1 MHNFIKKMTLLCLR
15 KFNSDATDYVQST
28 QPTQTTQTNLYTICY
43 RKIRRHIS
51 FFITPIILSSLI
63 ACGGGGGSS
72 DTTPPQN
79 PGGEGPG
86 GGGGGG
92 GATPA
97 LTSPASAAATPLGF
111 TSLRVTWDS
120 VPQAESYEV
129 YDSNGVQVATVRP
142 PATSYTAT
150 GLSPN
155 TEYTYSIKACNE
167 SSCSTSAASSAATS
181 GNKNGG
187 DTIINSAA
195 ELNAIRADSSTL
207 AGNYILAADIDL
219 SDIPNW
225 RPIGDSANGFTGS
238 FDGSGYEIS
247 GMTIS
252 GYEYAG
258 LFGYV
263 HGASISNLGVN
274 VNNINSSSTHAY
286 AGGLAAHANS
296 SFISNVYVIVASDIT
311 SSAESSSYAGGLFGR
326 VDNSQISSSY
336 VVVYGSIYSSV
347 SEPSA
352 SSYAG
357 GLVGYADSSSISNS
371 YYSARPASSQGDFT
385 DTTGTSGVAK
395 TVEEL
400 KELTAESTDW
410 DKDTWYFGTTNDL
423 PKLSSDFAPD
433 VEPPPVNVPASP
445 RGVTVAALNSTYI
458 RVSWNSVPDVEFYKV
473 YNNRGGSVNTTP
485 PATSYTATD
494 LLPNTGYTYRVAACN
509 DSGCSAFTS
518 RSAATLP
525 TPIPIPASPSSIS
538 AAGQDFTSV
547 TITWRK
553 VLGTKR
559 YEVYNGAAKVATL
572 DESRTTYIINK
583 GLLPATEY
591 IYSVKACNDVGCS
604 DSTEIDFFTPSIDI
618 SSAPQVIVVDSTI
631 GQVNPSLRVSWNDIR
646 GVTSYQIFDAAEN
659 KVATVQS
666 PTTSDIIADLSAG
679 TLYEYK
685 VRGCYTPSVTAP
697 GAPEI
702 SEICGDFSAV
712 GSATTPVAIPATP
725 SGVTAAVQ
733 GLTSIRISWDSVVG
747 ATSYEVYNGDVQV
760 ATIDDPATSYTA
772 TALLPNTGYT
782 YSVKACNTS
791 GCSVAASA
799 ATTRT
804 PVAIPAVPSNV
815 AAAVQGLTSISISWN
830 SVDGA
835 TSYEVYNGDV
845 QVATIDDPATS
856 YTVSGLLPA
865 TEYTYSVKACNLS
878 GCSVAAS
885 AATTRTPVAIP
896 AVPSNVAAA
905 VQGLTSIIIS
915 WSSVD
920 GATSYEVYNGD
931 VQVATIDDPA
941 TRYTVSGLLPATGYT
956 YSVKACN
963 TSGCSV
969 AASAATTRTPVAI
982 PATPSG
988 VTAAVQGL
996 TSIRISW
1003 DSVDGAEYYEVH
1015 NGNVLVAN
1023 NTHPNT
1029 SYTATDLSPD
1039 TEYTYSVKACNVSG
1053 CSDSASTATTRT
1065 PVAIPAVPSNVA
1077 AAVQGLTSIRI
1088 SWDSVDGAE
1097 YYEVHNGNVLVAN
1110 NTHPNTSYTA
1120 TDLLPATEYTY
1131 KVKACNLS
1139 GCSDSASAATTR
1151 TPVAIPAT
1159 PSNVAAAVQGLTS
1172 IIISWDSVD
1181 GAEYYEVHNGNVLVA
1196 NNTHPNTSYT
1206 ATDLLPATEYTY
1218 SVKACNLSGCSVA
1231 ASAATTRTPV
1241 AIPDCSKQHVA
1252 AAVQGLT
1259 SIRISWDSV
1268 DGAEYYEVHNG
1279 NVLVANNTHP
1289 NTRLHRH
1296 RPIARH

>member
-1 MHNFIKKMTLLCLR
+1 MHNFIEKMTLLCLR

-63 ACGGGGGSS
+63 ACGGGGGN
-72 DTTPPQN
+72 T
-79 PGGEGPG
+79 
-86 GGGGGG
+86 
-92 GATPA
+92 ATEAPTAPA
-97 LTSPASAAATPLGF
+97 SPAGIAATPLGF

-274 VNNINSSSTHAY
+274 VNNINSSSTPAY

-326 VDNSQISSSY
+326 VDNSQISNSY
-336 VVVYGSIYSSV
+336 VVVRGSIYSSV

-371 YYSARPASSQGDFT
+371 YYSASRVALQGDFT
-385 DTTGTSGVAK
+385 DTTDTNGVAK
-395 TVEEL
+395 TVAQL
-400 KELTAESTDW
+400 RALTAESTDW
-410 DKDTWYFGTTNDL
+410 DKDTWYFGTANDL

-445 RGVTVAALNSTYI
+445 RGVTVAALNSTSI

-525 TPIPIPASPSSIS
+525 TPIPATPSNVAAAVQGLTSIRISWDSVDGAVTYQVHNGDVLVDTINNPSTTSYTVSGLSPNTEYTYSVKACNTSGCSDSASAATTRTPVAIPASPNSIS

-559 YEVYNGAAKVATL
+559 YEVYKGDEKVATL

-583 GLLPATEY
+583 DLLPAT
-591 IYSVKACNDVGCS
+591 
-604 DSTEIDFFTPSIDI
+604 
-618 SSAPQVIVVDSTI
+618 Q
-631 GQVNPSLRVSWNDIR
+631 
-646 GVTSYQIFDAAEN
+646 
-659 KVATVQS
+659 
-666 PTTSDIIADLSAG
+666 
-679 TLYEYK
+679 
-685 VRGCYTPSVTAP
+685 
-697 GAPEI
+697 
-702 SEICGDFSAV
+702 
-712 GSATTPVAIPATP
+712 
-725 SGVTAAVQ
+725 
-733 GLTSIRISWDSVVG
+733 
-747 ATSYEVYNGDVQV
+747 
-760 ATIDDPATSYTA
+760 
-772 TALLPNTGYT
+772 YT
-782 YSVKACNTS
+782 YSVKACN
-791 GCSVAASA
+791 
-799 ATTRT
+799 
-804 PVAIPAVPSNV
+804 
-815 AAAVQGLTSISISWN
+815 
-830 SVDGA
+830 D
-835 TSYEVYNGDV
+835 
-845 QVATIDDPATS
+845 
-856 YTVSGLLPA
+856 
-865 TEYTYSVKACNLS
+865 
-878 GCSVAAS
+878 
-885 AATTRTPVAIP
+885 
-896 AVPSNVAAA
+896 
-905 VQGLTSIIIS
+905 
-915 WSSVD
+915 
-920 GATSYEVYNGD
+920 
-931 VQVATIDDPA
+931 
-941 TRYTVSGLLPATGYT
+941 
-956 YSVKACN
+956 
-963 TSGCSV
+963 
-969 AASAATTRTPVAI
+969 
-982 PATPSG
+982 
-988 VTAAVQGL
+988 
-996 TSIRISW
+996 
-1003 DSVDGAEYYEVH
+1003 
-1015 NGNVLVAN
+1015 
-1023 NTHPNT
+1023 
-1029 SYTATDLSPD
+1029 
-1039 TEYTYSVKACNVSG
+1039 SG
-1053 CSDSASTATTRT
+1053 CSDSIEVDFTTE
-1065 PVAIPAVPSNVA
+1065 PIGVSNAPQVT
-1077 AAVQGLTSIRI
+1077 V
-1088 SWDSVDGAE
+1088 VDF
-1097 YYEVHNGNVLVAN
+1097 N
-1110 NTHPNTSYTA
+1110 NRSSKSFLEGILERYKGSY
-1120 TDLLPATEYTY
+1120 LL
-1131 KVKACNLS
+1131 
-1139 GCSDSASAATTR
+1139 
-1151 TPVAIPAT
+1151 
-1159 PSNVAAAVQGLTS
+1159 SN
-1172 IIISWDSVD
+1172 I
-1181 GAEYYEVHNGNVLVA
+1181 
-1196 NNTHPNTSYT
+1196 
-1206 ATDLLPATEYTY
+1206 
-1218 SVKACNLSGCSVA
+1218 
-1231 ASAATTRTPV
+1231 
-1241 AIPDCSKQHVA
+1241 
-1252 AAVQGLT
+1252 
-1259 SIRISWDSV
+1259 
-1268 DGAEYYEVHNG
+1268 
-1279 NVLVANNTHP
+1279 
-1289 NTRLHRH
+1289 
-1296 RPIARH
+1296 